1 MAQFDLTAGDDSLT
15 GTDSDDLFSGP
26 GGGSDFLDGGAGD
39 DRIVYVSAGSGGG
52 AIDGGAGTDTLVLD
66 NLRDVALT
74 GIEILDAPY
83 IVTGLAQLASLSTL
97 TDSANPGSQIKV
109 ALVGNETGA
118 VDFSALV
125 ATGHSVEIVSAFY
138 GVYDLTGTDGDDR
151 LEVNVGGGALDGGD
165 GADTLHGG
173 GDNGVIIGGAGDD
186 LISVDGGVNLDVQAG
201 SGNDYLSVDTG
212 MPAGGTIDGGS
223 GSDTIQSGNLT
234 YYDISGIEA
243 LDVIHVEAT
252 IAQLGAFQRIFNAT
266 AGGTVGISLSGAGGF
281 LDLSRR
287 TDTDDAVLVENRAL
301 TSAISIIGTKLND
314 TLSGSSFDDRLAGG
328 NGGDF
333 LNGAGGNDTLDGGDG
348 NDTIDVGQAG
358 YQTATGGAGNDVFLT
373 AANQGLAIQGIVDG
387 GSGTDT
393 VRGAYLSD
401 LVFINCERLDA
412 VSVVASLDQLNSF
425 TTLFSSSGPQSKMF
439 IFADGDGG
447 AIDFSARS
455 GSGHSVY
462 FDGSALTAAV
472 SIAGTLLKDTLVG
485 SSFSDTLKGGAG
497 DDFLLGGEG
506 IDTAVY
512 SDALTGGVRAD
523 LSAES
528 AEGPSTG
535 FDTLRS
541 IENLIGSRFSDT
553 LRGSGGDNGLDGGDS
568 GDLLE
573 GLAGNDTLEGRL
585 GNDTLA
591 GGEGRDVL
599 RGGQGNDVYVNPTGD
614 TIVEEGAAK
623 DRVES
628 DSSFSLINIAAVEN
642 LTLTGNAG
650 SYGFGNTGAN
660 ILTGNAAGNLLRGLD
675 GDDTLLGRA
684 GDDRLDGGLG
694 RDMLQGDAGADR
706 YIYNGAAESAGMGRD
721 LIVNAELDRDR
732 FDFAFTVGAIKAPQT
747 AGVLNTAT
755 FDADLRIAVHAK
767 FAAGGPIDA
776 VLFDPNG
783 GDLDQAGHV
792 YLVIDADNSGGYNA
806 SGDIVIELVNAT
818 GSLGLG
824 DFI

>member
-1 MAQFDLTAGDDSLT
+1 MAQFDLTTGNDHLV
-15 GTDSDDLFSGP
+15 GTDADDLFSGS
-26 GGGSDFLDGGAGD
+26 GGGTDVLDGGAGD
-39 DRIVYVSAGSGGG
+39 DRIVYLSGGSGGG
-52 AIDGGAGTDTLVLD
+52 AINGGTGTDTLVLD
-66 NLRDVALT
+66 NLRDVALS
-74 GIEILDAPY
+74 GVEVLDTPS

-109 ALVGNETGA
+109 TLVGNETGA

-138 GVYDLTGTDGDDR
+138 GVYDLTGTQGDDR
-151 LEVNVGGGALDGGD
+151 LEVNVGGGALNGGD

-173 GDNGVIIGGAGDD
+173 GDNGVVIGGAGDD
-186 LISVDGGVNLDVQAG
+186 LISVDGGINLDVQAG
-201 SGNDYLSVDTG
+201 SGNDYLTVDAGT
-212 MPAGGTIDGGS
+212 PAGGTIDGGS

-234 YYDISGIEA
+234 YYELSNIEA
-243 LDVIHVEAT
+243 LDVVNVEAT
-252 IAQLGAFQRIFNAT
+252 VAQLGAFERIFNAT
-266 AGGTVGISLSGAGGF
+266 AGGAISIGLSGAGGF
-281 LDLSRR
+281 LDLYLR
-287 TDTDDAVLVENRAL
+287 TDTDDPVRLEDRGL
-301 TSAISIIGTKLND
+301 TSAISIIGTNLND
-314 TLSGSSFDDRLAGG
+314 TLSGSTFDDRLTGG
-328 NGGDF
+328 NGSDF
-333 LNGAGGNDTLDGGDG
+333 LSGAGGNDTLDGGGG

-358 YQTATGGAGNDVFLT
+358 YQTATGGAGNDVFLA
-373 AANQGLAIQGIVDG
+373 AANQELAIQGIVDG

-401 LVFINCERLDA
+401 IVFINCERLDA
-412 VSVVASLDQLNSF
+412 ESVVATLDQLNSF
-425 TTLFSSSGPQSKMF
+425 ATIFSSSSPQSKIF

-462 FDGSALTAAV
+462 FDGSGLTAAV
-472 SIAGTLLKDTLVG
+472 NVAGTLLKDTLVG

-506 IDTAVY
+506 SDTAVY

-523 LSAES
+523 LSAET

-535 FDTLRS
+535 SDTLRS
-541 IENLIGSRFSDT
+541 IENLIGSQFSDT
-553 LRGSGGDNGLDGGDS
+553 LRGSGGDNRLDGGDS

-573 GLAGNDTLEGRL
+573 GLAGNDMLEGRL

-614 TIVEEGAAK
+614 SIVEEGTAK

-628 DSSFSLINIAAVEN
+628 DISFSLINIAAVEN

-650 SYGFGNTGAN
+650 SYGFGNALSNT
-660 ILTGNAAGNLLRGLD
+660 ITGNAAANLLRGLD

-684 GDDRLDGGLG
+684 GDDRLEGGLG
-694 RDMLQGDAGADR
+694 RDTLQGDAGADR
-706 YIYNGAAESAGMGRD
+706 YIYNSSAESAGVGRD

-732 FDFAFTVGAIKAPQT
+732 FDFAFTVGAVKAPQT

-755 FDADLRIAVHAK
+755 FDADLRFAVHTK

-776 VLFDPNG
+776 VLFDPSG

-792 YLVIDADNSGGYNA
+792 YLVIDADNSGGYSA
-806 SGDIVIELVNAT
+806 GSDIVIELVNAT

-824 DFI
+824 DFM